1 MYLVY
6 CANGN
11 TQLTD
16 IALAHGFYY
25 GARLPGS
32 IYHPIWFADQDWK
45 KPDRAAYMAG
55 LAEHR
60 PYMATVMDWERE
72 EQLPDVLS
80 WAEEAAQ
87 YVEWVVLIPKVLG
100 QIGRLPRRI
109 GGKRVVLGYSVPTKY
124 GGTPNPLWEFAGWP
138 IHLLGGQPQYQMELW
153 RYFTCISEVVSADGN
168 YAQRMAVKYVR
179 FWKPGN
185 AYYTD
190 SRFWPRVRDVDGERW
205 GHDAPYEA
213 FRRSCAN
220 IMAAWERL
228 THIERMGDDD
238 GAAILR

>member
-1 MYLVY
+1 MMYLVY

-16 IALAHGFYY
+16 IALAHGYHY

-100 QIGRLPRRI
+100 QIGRLAHP
-109 GGKRVVLGYSVPTKY
+109 
-124 GGTPNPLWEFAGWP
+124 FAGRATA
-138 IHLLGGQPQYQMELW
+138 ISNGIMEILYMHLRG
-153 RYFTCISEVVSADGN
+153 C
-168 YAQRMAVKYVR
+168 
-179 FWKPGN
+179 
-185 AYYTD
+185 
-190 SRFWPRVRDVDGERW
+190 
-205 GHDAPYEA
+205 
-213 FRRSCAN
+213 
-220 IMAAWERL
+220 
-228 THIERMGDDD
+228 
-238 GAAILR
+238 